1 MNTVNELAKAYN
13 EKYWL
18 DFVKLFTDI
27 HISSNEFV
35 GMPKDIA
42 CALIGLMG
50 KEEAKL
56 WILRPLERLD
66 NNIMIDLVKTDLGIK
81 AAKMFILS
89 MRI

>member
-1 MNTVNELAKAYN
+1 MVGFCNFFAN
-13 EKYWL
+13 
-18 DFVKLFTDI
+18 I
-27 HISSNEFV
+27 HISGNEFV
-35 GMPKDIA
+35 GIPKDIA
-42 CALIGLMG
+42 RALIGLMG